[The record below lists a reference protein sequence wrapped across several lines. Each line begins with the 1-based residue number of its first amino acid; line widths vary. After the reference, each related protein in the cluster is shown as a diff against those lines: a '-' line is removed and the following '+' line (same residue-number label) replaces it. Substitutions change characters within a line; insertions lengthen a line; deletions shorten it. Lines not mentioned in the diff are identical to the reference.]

1 MVRLNITEDIVFVTT
16 CNAYNEHGYKLT
28 LRSFE
33 KNVDYPLTAYRSEL
47 LSFFVFIS
55 EMQYVASKNNTKMK
69 YTIFY

>member
-33 KNVDYPLTAYRSEL
+33 KNVDYPLTAYQSEL
-47 LSFFVFIS
+47 LSFFVYENEEIYF
-55 EMQYVASKNNTKMK
+55 
-69 YTIFY
+69 